1 MLDVSINEAQAV
13 FDEHLMADE
22 WEQAST
28 SLKERALAHA
38 CRDISSLNYSST
50 IPRQKL
56 VAAVCEQALFL
67 MSLTATDKERLKA
80 QKLGVGE
87 RSVEGASER
96 YFDKTL
102 GKAFSPDALVLLEGY
117 VHRRVGHM
125 R

>member
-1 MLDVSINEAQAV
+1 MLDVSISEAQAV

-38 CRDISSLNYSST
+38 CRDISSLNYSPT
-50 IPRQKL
+50 VPRQRL
-56 VAAVCEQALFL
+56 VAAVCEQALL
-67 MSLTATDKERLKA
+67 LLSLTTADKERIKA
-80 QKLGVGE
+80 QKLGVEE
-87 RSVEGASER
+87 RRVEGASER
-96 YFDKTL
+96 YFDKAL
-102 GKAFSPDALVLLEGY
+102 GKVISPEALALLEGY